1 MANRIQRASEEIK
14 REIGAII
21 QKELKDPRLP
31 DMVSVMSVEVAR
43 DFRHAKVYITVMGGA
58 QDKENALLALSSA
71 AGYIRGK
78 IGHRVKMRF
87 TPELHFVI
95 DDSIEKSI
103 YISNLINKTVHRKNA
118 EQKEQEQQD

>member
-14 REIGAII
+14 REIGVII
-21 QKELKDPRLP
+21 QNELKDPRLP

-43 DFRHAKVYITVMGGA
+43 DFRHARVYVTVMGGA

-78 IGHRVKMRF
+78 IGHRIKMRF
-87 TPELHFVI
+87 TPELHFEI

-103 YISNLINKTVHRKNA
+103 YISNLINKTVRKKNA
-118 EQKEQEQQD
+118 EQKEQE